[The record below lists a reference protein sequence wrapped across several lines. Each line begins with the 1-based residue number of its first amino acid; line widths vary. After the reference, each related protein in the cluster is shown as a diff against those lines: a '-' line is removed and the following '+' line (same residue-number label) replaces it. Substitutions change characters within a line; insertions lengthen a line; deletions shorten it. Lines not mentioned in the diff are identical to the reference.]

1 MVLLSYLLFVCRLLF
16 VKEFAKG
23 VGGKEAVRIGI

>member
-23 VGGKEAVRIGI
+23 VCGKEAVRIGI